1 MPFSRHCGES
11 PRAVGD
17 PPGTPTAHDPLTSTG
32 PCVTRNS
39 KSAHQLIQNTQAGI
53 LSLSFGVVQAVVAR
67 ASARFIEVVI
77 EIDTPAHTLAVAKAH
92 KEMMADCAFDR
103 TGWWRTLP

>member
-1 MPFSRHCGES
+1 MQT
-11 PRAVGD
+11 
-17 PPGTPTAHDPLTSTG
+17 PGH
-32 PCVTRNS
+32 S